1 MPFHAL
7 EGNGPAEVVLKQ
19 IGDNLFEVEEGFR
32 YDLPDASATYEVPEG
47 FHTDLA
53 SVPWFLWWLVAS
65 HGHHTRA
72 ALVHDTLIGS
82 DALVEIPRKEADWV
96 LYTALEDTA
105 ANEKKGSW
113 MRHWMTWVA
122 VCVFGTMRQC
132 AKFLFALFLLN
143 VVVVWFALISGL
155 TGWDPWARGWVW
167 WLVAGIAGA
176 AGFLWA
182 FNPQADRR
190 LSSRLWP
197 IGAIGLAL
205 VTPAL
210 IVVLATALIVA
221 AIDLVPALK
230 QGRRW
235 PVVQPFRLRYPL

>member
-7 EGNGPAEVVLKQ
+7 EGNGPAALVLKQ

-32 YDLPDASATYEVPEG
+32 YDLPDGSAMYRVPKG

-53 SVPWFLWWLVAS
+53 SVPWFLWWLVD
-65 HGHHTRA
+65 
-72 ALVHDTLIGS
+72 DTLIGS

-96 LYTALEDTA
+96 LHTALEDTPRG
-105 ANEKKGSW
+105 EKKGSW

-122 VCVFGTMRQC
+122 VCVFGTMLQC

-143 VVVVWFALISGL
+143 VVVFWFALISRL
-155 TGWDPWARGWVW
+155 IGWEPWARGWVW
-167 WLVAGIAGA
+167 WLVAVIAGA
-176 AGFLWA
+176 AGFLWT

-190 LSSRLWP
+190 LSSHLWP

-210 IVVLATALIVA
+210 IIVLATALIVA

-235 PVVQPFRLRYPL
+235 PVVQPFRLRYPI